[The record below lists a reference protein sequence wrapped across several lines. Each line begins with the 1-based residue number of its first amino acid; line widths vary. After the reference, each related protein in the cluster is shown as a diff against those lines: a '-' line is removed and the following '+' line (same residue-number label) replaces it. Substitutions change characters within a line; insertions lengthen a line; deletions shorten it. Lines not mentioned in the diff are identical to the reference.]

1 MSSGRCGLSFFAEA
15 ENAPTATW
23 PRKRRLVSCLRLV
36 LCRCYAERGKMLQAD
51 TFDSYDVLQGA
62 FMETRDLLAT
72 FRFDNDETRN
82 RI

>member
-1 MSSGRCGLSFFAEA
+1 
-15 ENAPTATW
+15 
-23 PRKRRLVSCLRLV
+23 
-36 LCRCYAERGKMLQAD
+36 MLQAD